1 MCRFIGELEALGWT
15 LTGMTL
21 AEQVAQLRELAPLSS
36 GTRMLD
42 VMIINVLDQLAQAID
57 RLERNQ
63 PPGPRRS
70 RDSSRLSSHHT

>member
-1 MCRFIGELEALGWT
+1 
-15 LTGMTL
+15 MTL
-21 AEQVAQLRELAPLSS
+21 ADQVAQLRELAPLSS

-63 PPGPRRS
+63 PPGP
-70 RDSSRLSSHHT
+70 DKT

>member
-1 MCRFIGELEALGWT
+1 VPVYWELAGLGWT
-15 LTGMTL
+15 LTSMTL

-63 PPGPRRS
+63 PPGP
-70 RDSSRLSSHHT
+70 DKT

>member
-1 MCRFIGELEALGWT
+1 VPIIGELGAFGWT
-15 LTGMTL
+15 STGMTL

-42 VMIINVLDQLAQAID
+42 IMIINVLDEIAQAIG

-63 PPGPRRS
+63 PPGP
-70 RDSSRLSSHHT
+70 DKV

>member
-1 MCRFIGELEALGWT
+1 MGELSLGWT
-15 LTGMTL
+15 SASMTL

-42 VMIINVLDQLAQAID
+42 VMIINVLDQLAQAVD

-63 PPGPRRS
+63 PPGPGKV
-70 RDSSRLSSHHT
+70 

>member
-1 MCRFIGELEALGWT
+1 VAVYLELEALGWT
-15 LTGMTL
+15 STTMTL

-42 VMIINVLDQLAQAID
+42 VMIITVLDQMAQAID

-63 PPGPRRS
+63 SPGP
-70 RDSSRLSSHHT
+70 DET

>member
-1 MCRFIGELEALGWT
+1 VPTYGELKALGWASI
-15 LTGMTL
+15 GMTL

-42 VMIINVLDQLAQAID
+42 VMIINVLDEMAQAIG

-63 PPGPRRS
+63 PPGP
-70 RDSSRLSSHHT
+70 DKV

>member
-1 MCRFIGELEALGWT
+1 VAIYWELEARGWT
-15 LTGMTL
+15 STGMTL

-42 VMIINVLDQLAQAID
+42 VMIINVLLAQAVD

-63 PPGPRRS
+63 PQGQTRSKQEGP
-70 RDSSRLSSHHT
+70 

>member
-1 MCRFIGELEALGWT
+1 LEALGWT
-15 LTGMTL
+15 STGMTL

-42 VMIINVLDQLAQAID
+42 VLIINVLDQLAQAVD

-63 PPGPRRS
+63 PPGPGKV
-70 RDSSRLSSHHT
+70 

>member
-1 MCRFIGELEALGWT
+1 LEGLGWT
-15 LTGMTL
+15 STGMTL
-21 AEQVAQLRELAPLSS
+21 TEQVTQLRELAPLSS

-63 PPGPRRS
+63 PSGP
-70 RDSSRLSSHHT
+70 DKA

>member
-1 MCRFIGELEALGWT
+1 VAVYLELEALGWT
-15 LTGMTL
+15 STTMTL

-42 VMIINVLDQLAQAID
+42 VMIINILDQMAQAID

-63 PPGPRRS
+63 PPGP
-70 RDSSRLSSHHT
+70 DET